1 MFKEFKTGHRRLLY
15 HSFESYFEAEKA
27 WFPALCQME
36 KWLSQ
41 KAHYSFYSLE
51 AYFYFFTLDQS
62 KLEKSPV
69 WFAREIIGAPT
80 QKEDAFQTYDLFEG
94 EVFQQR
100 LNVESSDSFLDV
112 LYDGLRYFEQLKKD
126 EIAST
131 WRIRL
136 DLDNVGNL
144 QKSLVFPQLYLEVF
158 KK

>member
-1 MFKEFKTGHRRLLY
+1 MKVTLKPRRLGFQL
-15 HSFESYFEAEKA
+15 FVRWKNG
-27 WFPALCQME
+27 
-36 KWLSQ
+36 
-41 KAHYSFYSLE
+41 SLRKLIIL
-51 AYFYFFTLDQS
+51 FIVLKLIFIFFTLDQS